1 MKDVVIVSACRTA
14 IGKYG
19 GAFKDVPAVDL
30 GAVVIEEAI
39 KRAGIDK
46 DAVDEVVMGN
56 VLQSGLGQNP
66 ARQAMI
72 KAGMPVETPAM
83 TINKVCG
90 SGLRCVSLAAQ
101 IIKAGDADVIV
112 AGGMEN
118 MSQAPYLV
126 QKARWGYRMGD
137 GKLVDEMIK
146 DGLWDAFNNYHMGI
160 TAENIAEKF
169 GVTREVQDELAASSQ
184 AKAVE
189 AIKSGTFKDQI
200 VPVVI
205 HGKKGDI
212 VVDTDEFPREGVT
225 AEGLGKLK
233 PAFKRDGGTVT
244 AGNASGI
251 NDGAAAFVVMSAD
264 KAKELGIKP
273 LATIKSYASAGV
285 DPAIMGTGPVPSSRK
300 ALEKAGLTGADMDL
314 VEANEAFAAQAA
326 YCCKELGFDM
336 SKVNIHGGAIAL
348 GHPIGA
354 SGARILVTL
363 LYGLKEKKAKY
374 GLATLCIGGGQGTA
388 CIVENNQ

>member
-39 KRAGIDK
+39 KRAGIAK

-160 TAENIAEKF
+160 TAENVAEKQLKLLNP
-169 GVTREVQDELAASSQ
+169 VHS
-184 AKAVE
+184 K
-189 AIKSGTFKDQI
+189 IKSFLSL
-200 VPVVI
+200 
-205 HGKKGDI
+205 
-212 VVDTDEFPREGVT
+212 FT
-225 AEGLGKLK
+225 A
-233 PAFKRDGGTVT
+233 KR
-244 AGNASGI
+244 
-251 NDGAAAFVVMSAD
+251 
-264 KAKELGIKP
+264 
-273 LATIKSYASAGV
+273 ATSLSTR
-285 DPAIMGTGPVPSSRK
+285 MNSRVK
-300 ALEKAGLTGADMDL
+300 ALRLKAW
-314 VEANEAFAAQAA
+314 AN
-326 YCCKELGFDM
+326 
-336 SKVNIHGGAIAL
+336 
-348 GHPIGA
+348 
-354 SGARILVTL
+354 
-363 LYGLKEKKAKY
+363 
-374 GLATLCIGGGQGTA
+374 
-388 CIVENNQ
+388 